1 MPLESGYGKQTIK
14 KNIKKLKAE
23 GYEAPGQAVAIS
35 LQSACEA
42 CKKSGKKSCPMC
54 QGKK

>member
-1 MPLESGYGKQTIK
+1 MPLKSGYGKDAIK

-35 LQSACEA
+35 LQSACKA
-42 CKKSGKKSCPMC
+42 CKKAGRKSCKMC

>member
-1 MPLESGYGKQTIK
+1 MPLKSGYGKDVIK

-35 LQSACEA
+35 LQSACEE
-42 CKKSGKKSCPMC
+42 CKKSGKGKCKMC